1 MITQGEKPRTT
12 LEVARFLGATFAGL
26 TLFAL
31 VSCCG
36 NAHGAPPVVDFP
48 TEIKAQG
55 DFVTVRPRT
64 DAKGITYVGLSGV
77 DPFPSALLKDARD
90 FVFPTRGLSAGSYR
104 FSGVASLNDEHTEFR
119 FTVLVGGSPG
129 PGPNPGPAPN
139 PPGPNPGPAPVVSYD
154 APVWVYLIEES
165 SKRTPEMALML
176 QNVKFWN
183 EMESK
188 GYKFRPYDVDSPD
201 VKKRGLDSIKDK
213 EGKALAVPYLVVA
226 DKDGGVIGAYP
237 CPKSTAG
244 VVPLLPPVKSAA
256 ARLLFT
262 GDDVLSSPVPRA
274 EPPTV
279 YLPEGCY
286 IDGSGR
292 TVCPQPAT
300 TRGGLGIWR
309 R

>member
-1 MITQGEKPRTT
+1 MLAQGERPRDVFK
-12 LEVARFLGATFAGL
+12 VAQFLGATFVGL
-26 TLFAL
+26 FLFAM

-36 NAHGAPPVVDFP
+36 TAHAAPPAVDFP
-48 TEIKAQG
+48 SEIKAQG

-90 FVFPTRGLSAGSYR
+90 FVFPTRGLSAGPYR

-119 FTVLVGGSPG
+119 FTVVVGGGTPTPTPTPG
-129 PGPNPGPAPN
+129 PTPGPAP
-139 PPGPNPGPAPVVSYD
+139 APVVTYD
-154 APVWVYLIEES
+154 APVWVYLVEES
-165 SKRTPEMALML
+165 SKRTPELSLML

-183 EMESK
+183 ELESK

-201 VKKRGLDSIKDK
+201 AKKRGIDSIKDK

-226 DKDGGVIGAYP
+226 DRDGGVIGAYP

-279 YLPEGCY
+279 YLSGGCY

-292 TVCPQPAT
+292 MVCPQPAT
-300 TRGGLGIWR
+300 SRGGFGIFR